1 MVGASPRTNARVDAM
16 AMVRTMKK
24 MATARHEAE
33 QPPRSLVKFWKLPPL
48 PPLSPPDLTERRLVR
63 PGPGP
68 VRVPDMAFNWVELL
82 ENTVHYK

>member
-1 MVGASPRTNARVDAM
+1 MEARTNARVEAM

-48 PPLSPPDLTERRLVR
+48 PPPAELALTERRVERL
-63 PGPGP
+63 PGS
-68 VRVPDMAFNWVELL
+68 VPDICFNWVELL
-82 ENTVHYK
+82 GNKKIIHIN